1 MWLIGYWIV
10 TKYQDFY
17 PCGRWLHH
25 HNSRGVHGVISDLTV
40 FNHDAWPTDMEALL
54 DFGREKVERLINW
67 FKVPL
72 VSSGCNTGAIQPQ
85 WLSLKILV
93 HSEFMDK
100 GYNDLWATL
109 MTKEPYKSPSASL
122 QRTISSSPKQG
133 LKVAIIVIKCDAES
147 SWLPDKQVKDAIRFR
162 VLDFHARILVIV
174 HSRTLFTKIQLR
186 WNVAVINYQSFFAGQ
201 RRGWTILS

>member
-1 MWLIGYWIV
+1 MFGTLLPKFITVAV
-10 TKYQDFY
+10 TRFPKALSKQYSFA
-17 PCGRWLHH
+17 
-25 HNSRGVHGVISDLTV
+25 LTV

-72 VSSGCNTGAIQPQ
+72 VSSGCNAGAIQPH

-147 SWLPDKQVKDAIRFR
+147 S
-162 VLDFHARILVIV
+162 
-174 HSRTLFTKIQLR
+174 
-186 WNVAVINYQSFFAGQ
+186 
-201 RRGWTILS
+201 